1 MLSDHIYLTSLNH
14 FAAVS
19 FFSILNAKFST
30 FLKKKCFKQLYFSMK
45 LAIGISVTTNI
56 HVKKKKL
63 AAEKKKKKSLGD

>member
-1 MLSDHIYLTSLNH
+1 
-14 FAAVS
+14 
-19 FFSILNAKFST
+19 
-30 FLKKKCFKQLYFSMK
+30 MK